1 MKYKVYWKK
10 IKFLEIEEIK
20 GIYYSKLIT
29 ENIDKVIELGYP
41 KTFINDIKEVEKELP
56 KIVSNRLPDIN
67 YLNEKGYD
75 TSNLE
80 KAIIQYINDT
90 KCRRITDYIT
100 IEVEE

>member
-80 KAIIQYINDT
+80 KTIIKYINDT

-100 IEVEE
+100 VEVEE